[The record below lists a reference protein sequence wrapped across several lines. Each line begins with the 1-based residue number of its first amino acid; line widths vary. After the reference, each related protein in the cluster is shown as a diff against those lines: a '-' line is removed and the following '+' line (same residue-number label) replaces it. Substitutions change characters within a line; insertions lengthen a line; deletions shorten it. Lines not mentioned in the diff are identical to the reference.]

1 MRTLFQRIISAF
13 TKNHTFQDDERILK
27 YKIEILVVIIL
38 MVSML
43 IMMFAFIR
51 FFEGKYLLA
60 VMDAG
65 FASLV
70 LVLLYFLHRKK
81 DHYSLISRLFLFFG
95 LIIMFAN
102 FYLATDTY
110 TRVLWFSSYMLLA
123 FFLRDKKEGFLWLAL
138 IIVILSIL
146 TVTEPKFGLDAV
158 NYMTLIAN
166 LILVATI
173 VYWYEK
179 VKENDRERLRALNAT
194 LQIRIDEAVLENQK
208 HERMLI
214 HQSKMAAM
222 GEMIESIAHQWRQP
236 LNIMGLSLTKME
248 LDRNLDMLDEKT
260 FDEQFKTMNRQ
271 VQYMSQTIDDFR
283 SFYQTDK
290 HAVEVSLQEVID
302 DIEALITPLLRAKSI
317 TFKNRIDQEIMIM
330 TYPNELKQVLLNLIN
345 NAKDALIS
353 CESESKEVVV
363 SADEDADEVTI
374 KVIDNAKGIDQKII
388 DRIFEP
394 YFTTKFEAKGTGIGL
409 YMSQIII
416 EDHMHGTI
424 RAKNRKN
431 GAAFIIKLP
440 KGLKES

>member
-353 CESESKEVVV
+353 CESENKEVVV

-416 EDHMHGTI
+416 EDHMYGTI